1 MLNVGGTTALLA
13 DGLLRIRLTCDS
25 LPRLMGAACFACS
38 YMAHGTDVTRL
49 RRKLWSSA
57 PVACELWDKP
67 AVASWMDGWHGWGA
81 GSYGA
86 LLNVPAV
93 RDLLEKK
100 RPVVCDFGCGP
111 GLLVERLQP
120 RCGRVVGLDVAKS
133 MVDVVEGKRRA
144 RGWSN
149 VEARC
154 VDVARCDVE
163 ELRALGPFDLVV
175 SVTVLTFVARTGAA
189 AAAVDAL
196 RRCMAPGGLFV
207 HFDWPD
213 GDCGSRAG
221 ANRLYAAAGLEPV
234 HAGHATIDGGGVFV
248 GVARNSGAR

>member
-1 MLNVGGTTALLA
+1 
-13 DGLLRIRLTCDS
+13 
-25 LPRLMGAACFACS
+25 MGAACFACS

-175 SVTVLTFVARTGAA
+175 SVTVLSFVARRGGAA

-248 GVARNSGAR
+248 GVARNSGAG